1 MKASSG
7 YEYLSIITA
16 TIGAFKSNQFPVSSL
31 CARYCID
38 GKPGA
43 MFVEHICYC
52 ER

>member
-1 MKASSG
+1 MKASPG
-7 YEYLSIITA
+7 VEYLSIITT

-31 CARYCID
+31 CASYCVD

-43 MFVEHICYC
+43 MFAENICYC